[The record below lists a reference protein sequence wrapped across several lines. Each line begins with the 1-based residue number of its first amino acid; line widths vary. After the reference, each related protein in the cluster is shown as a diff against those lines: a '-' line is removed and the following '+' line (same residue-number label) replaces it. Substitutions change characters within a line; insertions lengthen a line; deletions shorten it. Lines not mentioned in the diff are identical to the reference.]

1 MLKIV
6 GDICLSDN
14 FFDIGYGV
22 GSSIV
27 NGNNPFSYL
36 DKNKD
41 DVWIGNCECVVSN
54 TSVYTDY
61 RKDCFRISPEIIQSC
76 RFIDYYCVANNHVM
90 QHGGEAYR
98 STCDNLSSLC
108 RATFGSKEHKT
119 VCFDHQSC
127 KVSVTSFSLR
137 KDEEHYEPLYWSFPE
152 LHEIEK
158 EYNLLKSDFKI
169 VYIHWGVEF
178 INYPAIEQIRLAH
191 WLIDLGFDLVIGLH
205 PHVMQGYE
213 IYRGKHIFYSLGNF
227 VFNMAWKNAHYSAVI
242 CVDLT
247 TKEISYQYVKIDSSF
262 HPRIIRTSCVPI
274 LLRFDYLNGLIGEK
288 LNMEAYI
295 KQSLKGLKQYRT
307 NNRLNFIKNLHK
319 YKFSILRSILL
330 DFFKRRLYL

>member
-27 NGNNPFSYL
+27 NGNNPFSCL
-36 DKNKD
+36 NKNND
-41 DVWIGNCECVVSN
+41 DVWIGNCECVVSD
-54 TSVYTDY
+54 TSIYTDY
-61 RKDCFRISPEIIQSC
+61 RKDCFRISPSALQTC

-90 QHGGEAYR
+90 QHGEEAYR

-119 VCFDHQSC
+119 VCFDHQSS

-137 KDEEHYEPLYWSFPE
+137 KDEEHYESLYWNFPE
-152 LHEIEK
+152 LREIEE
-158 EYNLLKSDFKI
+158 EYNKLESDFKI

-191 WLIDLGFDLVIGLH
+191 WLVDLGFDLIVGLH

-213 IYRGKHIFYSLGNF
+213 VYQGKHIFYSLGNF
-227 VFNMAWKNAHYSAVI
+227 VFNMAWENTRYSAVV
-242 CVDLT
+242 CVDLVT
-247 TKEISYQYVKIDSSF
+247 RKISYQYVKINLSF
-262 HPRIIRTSCVPI
+262 QPKIISDCCVPE
-274 LLRFDYLNGLIGEK
+274 RFRFSYLNSLISEN
-288 LNMEAYI
+288 LNIETYI
-295 KQSLKGLKQYRT
+295 KYSFEGLKQYRI
-307 NNRLNFIKNLHK
+307 NNRLAFLKHLYK
-319 YKFSILRSILL
+319 YKFSVMISILF
-330 DFFKRRLYL
+330 DFVRRKFYL